1 MSSCVYSCRPAEE
14 PFLYGLV
21 LPWALLHL
29 LLWLGLILLPC
40 PCCSS
45 TLKEHV
51 KRSWLREYI
60 GLVLALFLFDVGWGL
75 GLPAT
80 HPLHVGSL
88 RLYSQIVFSVSN
100 GLIGPVVLLFYCILN
115 KSVRKMCAWPTE
127 KLKRRNLSK
136 EDWQVQSGLYEKP
149 DEAKDDVKVT
159 DAANAEEKEP
169 PQITF
174 EYDLDE
180 VYGNPTV
187 TTPEEMFAIVAETDF
202 K

>member
-1 MSSCVYSCRPAEE
+1 MYSCRPVEE

-21 LPWALLHL
+21 LPWALVHL

-40 PCCSS
+40 PCCST

-60 GLVLALFLFDVGWGL
+60 GLVLTLFLFDVGWGL

-88 RLYSQIVFSVSN
+88 RLYSQIIFSVSN
-100 GLIGPVVLLFYCILN
+100 GLIGPVVLLFYCILS

-127 KLKRRNLSK
+127 KLKRRNLGRD
-136 EDWQVQSGLYEKP
+136 DWQVQSGLYEKP
-149 DEAKDDVKVT
+149 EVEDEGDDVKLV
-159 DAANAEEKEP
+159 DNEEKEP
-169 PQITF
+169 PKITF

-180 VYGNPTV
+180 VYGNPAI
-187 TTPEEMFAIVAETDF
+187 TTPEEMFAIVAETEF